1 MKKVIIGIVVLLIV
15 VAVGAGSFVFLRND
29 SSEDQKGD
37 ENPFAPALTDGE
49 ALTAT
54 ITATTKKGNKTV
66 TVMKHDGQ
74 GNSEYTIG
82 GTSNSRVVF
91 TDDFYYSCSKGS
103 CLKFSKD
110 SGNTFNTDPGA
121 YDMSQTDVN
130 KIRENVT
137 HEGQKPC
144 PSGGGTCEVYTT
156 TKLTSDGGTATI
168 YMDSATKKIV
178 QTSIED
184 SEGVKTKIVYEY
196 GAVTVDVPKNAKE
209 QNYEIPSNFIEE

>member
-15 VAVGAGSFVFLRND
+15 VAAGAGSFVFLRND
-29 SSEDQKGD
+29 SSEDQVGG

-54 ITATTKKGNKTV
+54 ITATTNKGKKTV
-66 TVMKHDGQ
+66 TVMKLDGQ

-82 GTSNSRVVF
+82 GTNNSRVVF
-91 TDDFYYSCSKGS
+91 TKDYYYTCGKGN
-103 CLKFSKD
+103 CIKFSKD
-110 SGNTFNTDPGA
+110 SENTFNTDPGA
-121 YDMSQTDVN
+121 YDMSQSDVN

-144 PSGGGTCEVYTT
+144 PDGNGTCEVFTT
-156 TKLTSDGGTATI
+156 NKLSSDGGTATI
-168 YMDSATKKIV
+168 YMDTATKKIV
-178 QTSIED
+178 EITIED
-184 SEGVKTKIVYEY
+184 AAGSKTKIVYKY

-209 QNYEIPSNFIEE
+209 QSYEIPSSLIQE